1 VSRDAYT
8 DDVASPA
15 GLDLPSLRSW
25 FSTAGPGLSGASLSA
40 TVLAGGKSNLTYR
53 ISDGDHSWILR
64 RPPLGHVLATAHD
77 MHREYRVMAALQ
89 GTNVPVPAVHA
100 HCDDA
105 GVIGAPFYVM
115 EFVEGTVYDTAAQLT
130 AIGTEQT
137 SAITATMVR
146 VLADLHDVDALGVG
160 LGRLGRPEGY
170 LDRQVARWARQLA
183 ASRSRELPR
192 ADVLIDLLGRRVPAR
207 VDTALIHGDYR
218 LDNLLIS
225 GTQVRAVIDWEMA
238 TLGDPL
244 TDLALLLVYGRLPN
258 LVGTSGLPD
267 VSIAPGYPTEAQLLE
282 SYAAASGRDLES
294 MTFHLALACF
304 KLAVIL
310 EGIHY
315 RHAQGQTI
323 GDGFASVGA
332 AVPPL
337 LEAGIREFSTHGKD
351 Y

>member
-1 VSRDAYT
+1 MSRDAST
-8 DDVASPA
+8 DDVVSPV
-15 GLDLPSLRSW
+15 GLDLPSFRSW
-25 FSTAGPGLSGASLSA
+25 FSTACPGLSGEDLTA

-53 ISDGDHSWILR
+53 ISDAENSWIVR

-100 HCDDA
+100 HCEDA
-105 GVIGAPFYVM
+105 DVIGAPFYVM
-115 EFVEGTVYDTAAQLT
+115 EFVEGTVYGTAAQLT
-130 AIGTEQT
+130 AVGPEQT
-137 SAITATMVR
+137 SAISANMVR
-146 VLADLHDVDALGVG
+146 VLADLHGVDALGVG
-160 LGRLGRPEGY
+160 LGGLGRPDGY
-170 LDRQVARWARQLA
+170 LQRQVARWARQLA
-183 ASRSRELPR
+183 ASRSRELR
-192 ADVLIDLLGRRVPAR
+192 QADILIDLLRRRVPPRA
-207 VDTALIHGDYR
+207 DTALIHGDYR
-218 LDNLLIS
+218 LDNLLIC
-225 GTQVRAVIDWEMA
+225 GTEVRAVIDWEMA

-258 LVGTSGLPD
+258 LVGTLGLPD
-267 VSIAPGYPTEAQLLE
+267 VSVAPGYPTEAELLK
-282 SYAAASGRDLES
+282 SYAGASGRDLQS

-304 KLAVIL
+304 KLAAIL

-315 RHAQGQTI
+315 RHVQGQTV

-337 LEAGIREFSTHGKD
+337 LDAGIRELSTQSKD